1 MYSQTTQKRLEKN
14 SSIQLN
20 NFPTRVYAASEI
32 TSSATQ
38 QSEPQGR
45 NTRCVVFCSCSRSE
59 HNDYSQLIFRCS
71 LYFAGHYCIA
81 KCFGAVDTFLHEK
94 STTPKTS
101 CQSFP
106 QKPGRFIASQ
116 YFSECNA
123 ATCCFVLDFLFRFMF
138 PCTLL
143 RTSTQHYFE
152 TRLQQETYWS
162 SKKKRSV
169 MTLLDLSNL

>member
-1 MYSQTTQKRLEKN
+1 MIFTLVWYYL
-14 SSIQLN
+14 
-20 NFPTRVYAASEI
+20 
-32 TSSATQ
+32 
-38 QSEPQGR
+38 
-45 NTRCVVFCSCSRSE
+45 FCWT
-59 HNDYSQLIFRCS
+59 L
-71 LYFAGHYCIA
+71 LTALA
-81 KCFGAVDTFLHEK
+81 KCSKTVDTFLHEK

-123 ATCCFVLDFLFRFMF
+123 ATCFFVLDFLFRFMF

-143 RTSTQHYFE
+143 RTSTQHCFE
-152 TRLQQETYWS
+152 TQIQQETYRS

-169 MTLLDLSNL
+169 MTPLDLSNLCSSDCECNIRRVTDRSHLSWFQEKKSINSNWIMSGK